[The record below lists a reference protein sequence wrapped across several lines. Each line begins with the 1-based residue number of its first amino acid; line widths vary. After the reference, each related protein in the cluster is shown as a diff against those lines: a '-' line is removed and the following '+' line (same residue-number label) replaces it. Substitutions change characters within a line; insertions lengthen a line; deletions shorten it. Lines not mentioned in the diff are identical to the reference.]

1 MESDKI
7 KVLGISAS
15 PRATEIGAS
24 LSDQML
30 GQLLH
35 YAVEFGGEAKKI
47 VLAQKI
53 IAPCEGC
60 YSKKP
65 GDCAFPCIHEEDD
78 TNEIL
83 SEIVRADALVLATP
97 VYWGFAWSGL
107 YALLQKMT
115 ALENSRWKIFDENG
129 RDPLEG
135 KPFAILTS
143 QLMEGA
149 IQTMSP
155 ISSALVQMGMFPVPY
170 GLIFKH
176 SLLSKRGVSL
186 GLRIIG
192 ERRFA
197 HTEIDIR
204 LAARNLVELPKL
216 LKNAGYRF
224 DDDVRREKEL

>member
-1 MESDKI
+1 MPNKI
-7 KVLGISAS
+7 RILGISAS
-15 PRATEIGAS
+15 PRAVENGES
-24 LSDQML
+24 LSDKML
-30 GQLLH
+30 SELLH
-35 YAVEFGGEAKKI
+35 HAIDFGGEAKKI
-47 VLAQKI
+47 VLASRVME
-53 IAPCEGC
+53 PCEGC
-60 YSKKP
+60 YSAGIKK
-65 GDCAFPCIHEEDD
+65 CTYPCVHDHDD

-83 SEIVRADALVLATP
+83 SEIIRADALVLATP
-97 VYWGFAWSGL
+97 VYWGSAWSGL
-107 YALLQKMT
+107 YALLQKMNS
-115 ALENSRWKIFDENG
+115 LENNRWKIFDETG

-149 IQTMSP
+149 TQVMSQ
-155 ISSALVQMGMFPVPY
+155 ISSALILMGMFPVPY

-176 SLLSKRGVSL
+176 SLTSKRGVAL

-204 LAARNLVELPKL
+204 LAARNLVGLSKI

-224 DDDVRREKEL
+224 DDDAKRETEW

>member
-1 MESDKI
+1 MEQEKI

-15 PRATEIGAS
+15 PRAIEIGES

-35 YAVEFGGEAKKI
+35 YAIDFGGEAKKI
-47 VLAQKI
+47 VLASKI
-53 IAPCEGC
+53 ITPCEGC
-60 YSKKP
+60 YSAGIKK
-65 GDCAFPCIHEEDD
+65 CTYPCLHDDDD
-78 TNEIL
+78 TDEIL
-83 SEIVRADALVLATP
+83 SEIMRADALVFATP
-97 VYWGFAWSGL
+97 VYWGSAWSGL

-115 ALENSRWKIFDENG
+115 SLENNRWKIFDETG

-135 KPFAILTS
+135 KPFAVLTS

-149 IQTMSP
+149 TMVMSQ
-155 ISSALVQMGMFPVPY
+155 ISSALISLGMFPIPY

-204 LAARNLVELPKL
+204 LAARNLVGLSKII
-216 LKNAGYRF
+216 KNAGYRF
-224 DDDVRREKEL
+224 DDDAQREKEW

>member
-1 MESDKI
+1 MKPEKI

-15 PRATEIGAS
+15 PRAVETGES

-35 YAVEFGGEAKKI
+35 HAIDFGGEAKKI
-47 VLAQKI
+47 VLASKTL
-53 IAPCEGC
+53 APCEGC
-60 YSKKP
+60 YSSGIKK
-65 GDCAFPCIHEEDD
+65 CTYPCVHDDDD
-78 TNEIL
+78 TDEIL
-83 SEIVRADALVLATP
+83 SEIIRADALVFATP
-97 VYWGFAWSGL
+97 VYWGSAWSGL

-115 ALENSRWKIFDENG
+115 SLENNRWKIFDETG

-149 IQTMSP
+149 TMVMSQ
-155 ISSALVQMGMFPVPY
+155 ISSALILQGMFPVPY
-170 GLIFKH
+170 GLVFKH
-176 SLLSKRGVSL
+176 SLTSKRGISL

-204 LAARNLVELPKL
+204 LAARNIVGLSKL
-216 LKNAGYRF
+216 LKNAEYRF
-224 DDDVRREKEL
+224 DDDFQREKQL